1 MQKMEINVIAFG
13 QIADIFGS
21 RALQLTDVNSTDE
34 LRRKLE
40 KKYPQLKEM
49 NYLVAVDRNI
59 IQADTVISD
68 TSTIALLPPFS
79 GG

>member
-1 MQKMEINVIAFG
+1 MEISVKAFG

-21 RALQLTDVNSTDE
+21 RSLQLKNVDSTDDLRNKIENEFPE
-34 LRRKLE
+34 LKKL
-40 KKYPQLKEM
+40 

-59 IQADTVISD
+59 IQNDTIISD
-68 TSTIALLPPFS
+68 KTEIALLPPFS

>member
-1 MQKMEINVIAFG
+1 MEINIIAFG

-21 RALQLTDVNSTDE
+21 RSLQINDVNTTDAMKV
-34 LRRKLE
+34 KLE
-40 KKYPQLKEM
+40 KQFPELKEM

-59 IQADTVISD
+59 IQDNTIMSD
-68 TSTIALLPPFS
+68 KTDIALLPPFS